1 VIWVK
6 RMLLGGFVVNLIY
19 IFFMFLQPGLSIWFY
34 ALISGLL
41 TGAILLFFIRKG
53 HI

>member
-1 VIWVK
+1 MIWLR

-19 IFFMFLQPGLSIWFY
+19 MLFMIIQPGLTIWSY
-34 ALISGLL
+34 ILISGLL
-41 TGAILLFFIRKG
+41 TGVILSFLIRKG